1 MFKALLEAKKTKL
14 QSELASLADSSKPV
28 DLNEPIGRLSRMDAM
43 AQQQMILGT
52 KRNIEL
58 ALTKIETALKRIEL
72 GTYGDC
78 LECGDKIDEKR
89 LKARPEATVCR
100 ECID

>member
-1 MFKALLEAKKTKL
+1 MFKALLEAKKLKL
-14 QSELASLADSSKPV
+14 QSELGSLSESSKPV

-58 ALTKIETALKRIEL
+58 ALTQIETALKRIEL
-72 GTYGDC
+72 GTYGEC
-78 LECGDKIDEKR
+78 LECGDKIDDKR
-89 LKARPEATVCR
+89 LKARPEATICR
-100 ECID
+100 ECQD